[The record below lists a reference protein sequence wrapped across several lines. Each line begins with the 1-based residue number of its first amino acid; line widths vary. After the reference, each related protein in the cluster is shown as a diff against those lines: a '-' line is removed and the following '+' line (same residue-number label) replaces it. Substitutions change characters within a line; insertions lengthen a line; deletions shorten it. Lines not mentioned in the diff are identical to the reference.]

1 MTRKLSNELKERRK
15 IVRRWANVMRPIAL
29 RHSNLSFTDKRKIEE
44 SYFEN
49 RTGVKFTNLED
60 FDMFANYNLGDKA
73 EFVYVRTVAPFDS
86 GEEDK
91 NRNLAGKLMVPI
103 SECSEAFGFKS
114 KLVTNNDFI
123 GECKKP
129 AVSFGG
135 YSAPGNFEN
144 YIRLVNMA
152 EILVEGALLNAEKNR
167 KRPFK
172 YVISKHPEYKSKA
185 TLFPLKNKKDLV
197 NALGIFESSQELN
210 LGEELMM
217 YCSVDNLGRLETRF
231 KKQHGKIFSVNEFL
245 MKR

>member
-29 RHSNLSFTDKRKIEE
+29 RHPNLSWRDETKIEE
-44 SYFEN
+44 FYSEHG
-49 RTGVKFTNLED
+49 TGVKFTNFED
-60 FDMFANYNLGDKA
+60 FDMFANYNIGDKT

-103 SECSEAFGFKS
+103 SECSGAFGFKS
-114 KLVTNNDFI
+114 KLVTNSDFI

-135 YSAPGNFEN
+135 YSIPDNFEN

-152 EILVEGALLNAEKNR
+152 EILVEGGLLNAEKNR

-172 YVISKHPEYKSKA
+172 YVISKHPEHELNA
-185 TLFPLKNKKDLV
+185 TLFPLRNKKDLV

-210 LGEELMM
+210 LGEELRI
-217 YCSVDNLGRLETRF
+217 YCSVGNLGRLETRF
-231 KKQHGKIFSVNEFL
+231 KKQHGKIFSVDEYIMN
-245 MKR
+245 R